1 MIAMKKLAAFC
12 VTIAMLLSLIPV
24 CYAAED
30 PTTTLTTAIE
40 SFTEEVTIKTSD
52 AEATLQEVFTE
63 NPALFYYFEAYS
75 ATSSKNGKKSTYTF
89 TYHNTD
95 TALENI
101 FVVDSEETLSYVV
114 QYALA
119 EVTETV
125 AIVVTDSTLDQDNII
140 SAVDTCRS
148 DYYLAYMGYEG
159 LNSTT
164 YTSTESAF
172 STWTAYTLSFQYMED
187 AETIQEW
194 RQDTENAVLALCTTL
209 FAQDMPDWYKVLLI
223 HDYIVENC
231 TYDEDAEDSGT
242 YTTAN
247 LAYGCLVEGTAVCE
261 GYAETA
267 NLLFKAAGLNSYYVE
282 GAGESADHAWNC
294 VEIDGDYYWVD
305 VTWDDPVPA
314 EGEEE
319 GLYHT
324 YFNLTDSELN
334 TDHSWVSSQ
343 YPSCTATTWAYSA
356 VKEALADITD
366 SDGNITEVY
375 ENYSTDNVTLLSTLI
390 SDLQYYL
397 GIDADA
403 LTDTTDETESTD
415 TAAEETAVTETAAEE
430 ESTGHPVRNVV
441 IAVLI
446 ILVVLIIAYLI
457 YRRIMY
463 LRMLE
468 RRRRRR
474 AEARRRAAARGRT
487 ASTGSSGR
495 SRSSSSNR
503 SSGQSRSSAGRSSG
517 QGRSSSGR
525 SGSSSSGRSR
535 SSSSRSGSSNRS
547 SSRPRRENP
556 FR

>member
-12 VTIAMLLSLIPV
+12 VTIAMLLSLTPA

-30 PTTTLTTAIE
+30 PTTTLTNAIE
-40 SFTEEVTIKTSD
+40 SFTEEVTIKTTD

-95 TALENI
+95 TALTDI
-101 FVVDSEETLSYVV
+101 YVIDSEETLSYVV

-125 AIVVTDSTLDQDNII
+125 AIVVTDSTLNQDNII

-194 RQDTENAVLALCTTL
+194 RQETEDAVLSLCTTL

-356 VKEALADITD
+356 VKEALAAITD

-375 ENYSTDNVTLLSTLI
+375 ENYTTENVTQLSTLI

-403 LTDTTDETESTD
+403 LTETADETESTD
-415 TAAEETAVTETAAEE
+415 TAAEEAAVTEAAAEE
-430 ESTGHPVRNVV
+430 ESTGHPVRNVIIV
-441 IAVLI
+441 ILI
-446 ILVVLIIAYLI
+446 ILIVLIIAYLI

-468 RRRRRR
+468 RRRRR

-487 ASTGSSGR
+487 APSGSSGQ
-495 SRSSSSNR
+495 SRSSSSGRGSGRSGSSSGR
-503 SSGQSRSSAGRSSG
+503 SSGQSRSSSSGRSSG
-517 QGRSSSGR
+517 RSGSSSGR
-525 SGSSSSGRSR
+525 SGSSS
-535 SSSSRSGSSNRS
+535 RS